1 MELFEATV
9 FDLPQL
15 SDLFNQY
22 RMFYKQPSDIEGSR
36 KFLSD
41 RLLQKDAIIYI
52 VTEENRLTGFVQL
65 YPLFSSVKMKKCWL
79 LNDLFVIPD
88 ARNKGIARLLIE
100 RCKLLAKES
109 DACGIMLET
118 EKNNIEGNKLYPS
131 EGFLLMDSTE
141 FYIWENNDLK

>member
-52 VTEENRLTGFVQL
+52 VTEENSLTGFVQL

-88 ARNKGIARLLIE
+88 ARNKGIARLLID

-109 DACGIMLET
+109 DASGIMLET
-118 EKNNIEGNKLYPS
+118 GKNNIEGNKLYPS
-131 EGFLLMDSTE
+131 EGFLLMGSTE